1 MPTARPRFAAVPRC
15 AVFLL
20 TFHHAVLFLTWWRWT
35 RQVAPLL
42 EKYKVDAYLCGHDHT
57 QQHIENAGVQYYV
70 SGTAF

>member
-1 MPTARPRFAAVPRC
+1 
-15 AVFLL
+15 
-20 TFHHAVLFLTWWRWT
+20 VLFLTWWRWT